1 MNSASSVIS
10 GIGWVGIVLV
20 VILVLLFLQDVMQKE
35 HAVRR
40 NFPIIGRMRYF
51 LERQG
56 EFFRQ
61 YFFAM
66 DREEMPFNRA
76 TRSWVYRTSKGLGGL
91 IGFGSTNDLREPGS
105 AIFVNSPYPP
115 LEEYTEPAPSL
126 TIGEGCAHPFEAK
139 HVFNISGM
147 SYGAISKP
155 AVRALS
161 RGAAKAEVWMNTGE
175 GGLSSYHLEGG
186 GDIIFQIGT
195 AKYGVRDSGGHL
207 SHTKLREIASHEN
220 VRAFEIKLSQGAKP
234 GKGGVLPAIK
244 VTEEIARI
252 RGIPVHQ
259 ISSSPGRHLEINSPD
274 DLLDMIEMVRDITG
288 KPVGIK
294 TVLGSASYP
303 RLLFEAIHRRG
314 IDSAPDF
321 ITLDGG
327 DGGTGAAPQ
336 ILADHV
342 GLPLSESLPMLVD
355 SLIEYDLKRRTRVI
369 ASGKMVTSANVAWAL
384 CMGAD
389 FAVSARG
396 FMFALGCVQSL
407 QCHLDTCPTGVTT
420 HNKRLQR
427 GLVVEEKLHRVANY
441 AHWMN
446 VEADRLA
453 HACGL
458 PHARGFSREHVRIV
472 QRPGL
477 SIPLD
482 ELYPYP
488 ESGIALQHKSA

>member
-1 MNSASSVIS
+1 MSTGWIIS
-10 GIGWVGIVLV
+10 GVGWFGIALV
-20 VILVLLFLQDVMQKE
+20 IILVILFLQDITQKE

-91 IGFGSTNDLREPGS
+91 IGFGSTNDLREPGTT
-105 AIFVNSPYPP
+105 IFVNSPYPP

-126 TIGEGCAHPFEAK
+126 TIGEGCAYPFEARR
-139 HVFNISGM
+139 VFNISGM

-161 RGAAKAEVWMNTGE
+161 RGAAEAGVWMNTGE

-186 GDIIFQIGT
+186 GDLIFQIGT

-207 SHTKLREIASHEN
+207 SKTKLRELAGHEN
-220 VRAFEIKLSQGAKP
+220 LRAFEIKLSQGAKP

-244 VTEEIARI
+244 VTEEIASI
-252 RGIPVHQ
+252 RGIPVRQ
-259 ISSSPGRHLEINSPD
+259 ISSSPGRHVEINSPD
-274 DLLDMIEMVRDITG
+274 DLLDMIEMIREVTG

-294 TVLGSASYP
+294 TVLGSNAYP
-303 RLLFEAIHRRG
+303 RRLFEAIHRRG

-336 ILADHV
+336 LLADYV
-342 GLPLSESLPMLVD
+342 GLPLAESLPMLVD

-369 ASGKMVTSANVAWAL
+369 ASGRLVTSANVAWAL

-389 FAVSARG
+389 FVVSARG
-396 FMFALGCVQSL
+396 FMFALGCIQSL
-407 QCHLDTCPTGVTT
+407 QCHKDTCPTGVTT
-420 HNKRLQR
+420 HNRRLQK
-427 GLVVEEKLHRVANY
+427 GLVVEEKFKRVANY

-472 QRPGL
+472 QMPGK

-488 ESGIALQHKSA
+488 EAGAALRRDPA